1 MDDLIS
7 RLSEI
12 RSNYNCMDEAEEP
25 YYRALSEAIQLVSAY
40 NGLPMQDLISRQ
52 AAIDFFLAEGMK
64 MIFAHMQKGEPMVAD
79 NQIQVWQ
86 DGSKES
92 GYVLKVQSRYL
103 DDPMFTLEQEGAIH
117 EIVRSFLLVNRQ
129 TERRRRY
136 AEKKKAERRTD
147 GEIIPE

>member
-1 MDDLIS
+1 M
-7 RLSEI
+7 
-12 RSNYNCMDEAEEP
+12 
-25 YYRALSEAIQLVSAY
+25 
-40 NGLPMQDLISRQ
+40 
-52 AAIDFFLAEGMK
+52 
-64 MIFAHMQKGEPMVAD
+64 KGEPMVSD

-103 DDPMFTLEQEGAIH
+103 DDPVFTLEQERAIH

-136 AEKKKAERRTD
+136 VEKKKKERRAD
-147 GEIIPE
+147 EPD